1 MTDVAQSQP
10 GRRRGGG
17 RGGRGGRGEQAM
29 VPDAEFT
36 SYYGRPVIKEPVWR
50 VPDVPGYLFLGGLAG
65 ASSVLAAGA
74 QLSGYREL
82 ARFAKT
88 SAVGAI
94 GLSAVALVHDL
105 GRPDRFLHMLR
116 VFKPSSPMSVG
127 SWLLAG
133 YGPVA
138 GAAAASDLTGLFPRA
153 GGAAT
158 VGAGLLGPAIATY
171 TAALICDT
179 AVPAWHEA
187 HREMPYVFAGS
198 AAGAAGGLGLVLARP
213 ADARPARDLAVL
225 GAAVE
230 LVAKRR
236 LISRLAS
243 IATRGTDSARV
254 TDPGASG
261 QGTSGQGTNEA
272 TVSGRGLAEPYESG
286 STGRLLRVAEALTA
300 AGLAGA
306 LLGRRSRA
314 LSAVSGAA
322 LVAAS
327 AMTRWGIFEAGMASA
342 RDPKYTIIPQR
353 ARAKGATTSSQLRPG
368 IKLRSVAFAVIVASD
383 EPSRQ
388 RAGRWPLVAPQMT
401 LTGPGF

>member
-1 MTDVAQSQP
+1 MSQARHAT
-10 GRRRGGG
+10 RRRGG
-17 RGGRGGRGEQAM
+17 RGRGEQAM

-36 SYYGRPVIKEPVWR
+36 SYYGRPVIREPVWR
-50 VPDVPGYLFLGGLAG
+50 TPDVPGYLFLGGLAG

-74 QLSGYREL
+74 ELSGYREVS
-82 ARFAKT
+82 RVAKT
-88 SAVGAI
+88 GAAGAI

-105 GRPDRFLHMLR
+105 GRPGRFLNMLR

-138 GAAAASDLTGLFPRA
+138 GAAAAAELTGLFPRA
-153 GGAAT
+153 GRAAT

-179 AVPAWHEA
+179 AVPAWHEG

-198 AAGAAGGLGLVLARP
+198 AASAAGGLGVLA
-213 ADARPARDLAVL
+213 AGLGDARPARELAVA

-236 LISRLAS
+236 LLARLTGDG
-243 IATRGTDSARV
+243 TR
-254 TDPGASG
+254 
-261 QGTSGQGTNEA
+261 N
-272 TVSGRGLAEPYESG
+272 LAEPYE
-286 STGRLLRVAEALTA
+286 TGRTGTLLRVAEGLTA

-306 LLGRRSRA
+306 VLGRRSR
-314 LSAVSGAA
+314 LVSAASGAA
-322 LVAAS
+322 LLAAS

-342 RDPKYTIIPQR
+342 RDPKYTIVPQR
-353 ARAKGATTSSQLRPG
+353 ARMPAATPDPARPT
-368 IKLRSVAFAVIVASD
+368 
-383 EPSRQ
+383 P
-388 RAGRWPLVAPQMT
+388 
-401 LTGPGF
+401 GPA